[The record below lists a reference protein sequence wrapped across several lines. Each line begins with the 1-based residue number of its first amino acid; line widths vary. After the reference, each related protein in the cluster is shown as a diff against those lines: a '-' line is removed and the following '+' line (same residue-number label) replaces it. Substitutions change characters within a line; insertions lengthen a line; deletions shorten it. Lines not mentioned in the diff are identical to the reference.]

1 MLKIKMY
8 PAKNGDSFLV
18 DAGGTFILIDAG
30 FASTFQDF
38 GPSEPRRSVIYIFQ
52 IGMAVMALSVA
63 AGV

>member
-18 DAGGTFILIDAG
+18 DSGGTFILIDAG

-38 GPSEPRRSVIYIFQ
+38 GPSEPRRSVIYGAAWVRARLQ
-52 IGMAVMALSVA
+52 SVA
-63 AGV
+63 AGG